1 MSDNSFTPI
10 ESVGRDG
17 LIKEIEQLTGHQH
30 PDLIRGIG
38 DDAAVIDGGGPYA
51 MILTSESFVEGVDF
65 DLTYTPLRHLGYKVV
80 SAVISDV
87 LAMNAKPS
95 ILLINIAIPN
105 RISKEMIKELYEGID
120 KAGKDYNI
128 QVAGGDITAS
138 RGPSMIQVTAYGRT
152 KKENVVYRSG
162 AQIDDAICVSGELGG
177 ALAGLKVLLREKK
190 KWLDSGEDTFHPDLS
205 EYEEVVRRQLLPV
218 ARLDV
223 IELMETERI
232 APTAMTDLSQGI
244 SHDLNA
250 LLTTSKV
257 GGRIYEAALPIN
269 MNSRKVADELNE
281 DIYRYALYGGED
293 YELLFTLPEDEINQ
307 LLDKAVDIT
316 IIGKVVP
323 EEEGCMVQ
331 TFSGKEYALES
342 VISSNDA

>member
-10 ESVGRDG
+10 ESIGRDS
-17 LIKEIEQLTGHQH
+17 LIKEIEQLTGYQH

-51 MILTSESFVEGVDF
+51 MIITGESFVEGVDF
-65 DLTYTPLRHLGYKVV
+65 DLTYSPLRHLGYKLV
-80 SAVISDV
+80 SAVVSDV
-87 LAMNAKPS
+87 LAMNARPS
-95 ILLINIAIPN
+95 ALLINIAIPN
-105 RISKEMIKELYEGID
+105 RISKEMIRELYEGID
-120 KAGKDYNI
+120 KAGKDYKV

-138 RGPSMIQVTAYGRT
+138 RGAAMIQVTAYGRAN
-152 KKENVVYRSG
+152 KENVVYRSG

-190 KWLDSGEDTFHPDLS
+190 KWLDSGEQTFHPDLS

-223 IELMETERI
+223 IDLMETERI
-232 APTAMTDLSQGI
+232 VPTAMTDLSQGI

-269 MNSRKVADELNE
+269 MHSRDVADELGEN
-281 DIYRYALYGGED
+281 IYRYALYGGED
-293 YELLFTLPEDEINQ
+293 YELLFTLSEEGINQ

-331 TFSGKEYALES
+331 TFSGKEYAFGV
-342 VISSNDA
+342 VIDSNDT